1 MKIVHVLAAETM
13 RQKTI
18 LFSWRQKSSGGEGHY
33 YTYLAF
39 VGEREPLVKKKRLI
53 YSYQPVAHK
62 VSYDE
67 ESPDWISSLN
77 LEDDM
82 IRT

>member
-18 LFSWRQKSSGGEGHY
+18 LFSWRQKVIRGGGEGHY

-39 VGEREPLVKKKRLI
+39 VGEREPLVKKKRPI
-53 YSYQPVAHK
+53 YIATNQWHTKSAMMRRVLTGFRH
-62 VSYDE
+62 
-67 ESPDWISSLN
+67 
-77 LEDDM
+77 
-82 IRT
+82 